1 MYNVLTVS
9 TAHFYLEAVSLGQ
22 LLRIGKASRTHIAE
36 MGRGRGASNCPSP
49 AHSST
54 SGHVFLMT
62 SPNTVSLSS
71 SNVLAQKAMKMYYLK
86 ITPYEANSHVLTQV
100 LQKQMATLSN
110 KNNSYLLTKL
120 LFQNIFTWVVSYY
133 FYTISVREIETKTW
147 SFMQPSAEKSEPCLW
162 ACHHLQGIS
171 WLIRLH
177 ARIIID
183 PLIGIVLLCKNL
195 LLPFEKIFWGYQIH
209 ANRVQSEF
217 GYIIG

>member
-1 MYNVLTVS
+1 MYNVLMVS

-100 LQKQMATLSN
+100 LQKQMATLLVI
-110 KNNSYLLTKL
+110 KIILTYLPS
-120 LFQNIFTWVVSYY
+120 FY
-133 FYTISVREIETKTW
+133 FKIYSLEL
-147 SFMQPSAEKSEPCLW
+147 C
-162 ACHHLQGIS
+162 
-171 WLIRLH
+171 
-177 ARIIID
+177 RIIFI
-183 PLIGIVLLCKNL
+183 
-195 LLPFEKIFWGYQIH
+195 PFL
-209 ANRVQSEF
+209 
-217 GYIIG
+217 